1 MNLARLRWL
10 PALLLTLL
18 ASQPW
23 PASAGMTKEE
33 VTAFKNSKEKA
44 EKGDALAQYQLGL
57 CYDRGVGV
65 AKNLAQAAA
74 WYRKAAETGYA
85 EAQASLGFC
94 YQKGLGVPADLAEAK
109 RWYTRAA
116 SQGDANAQALL
127 KELSAQSGR

>member
-1 MNLARLRWL
+1 MSVSAETIQQLAARL
-10 PALLLTLL
+10 
-18 ASQPW
+18 
-23 PASAGMTKEE
+23 
-33 VTAFKNSKEKA
+33 
-44 EKGDALAQYQLGL
+44 
-57 CYDRGVGV
+57 
-65 AKNLAQAAA
+65 
-74 WYRKAAETGYA
+74 RKAAETGYA